1 MLWTLFTTVSVDKNK
16 FLKTLSQLKP
26 QILSHNQYITFQK
39 KIHNNKAS
47 VVINYIH
54 VLHRIPRY
62 PSWQPL
68 EQYPLTKS
76 HGLSF
81 IQWPLQRSLQFSP

>member
-26 QILSHNQYITFQK
+26 QIISHNQYITLK
-39 KIHNNKAS
+39 KIHNNKAN
-47 VVINYIH
+47 VVINYIL
-54 VLHRIPRY
+54 VLHRVPRY